1 MLACAG
7 AEAIDRASRTKL
19 GHFTSSTEIAVESR
33 RRGEYGTLNGIERI
47 FVEWKIRYSKII
59 DAQYRWCFPSMDFSK
74 RLWRCRPFPSTIR
87 RNNNRGCKWTRV
99 EPAHE
104 TAQGHREQ
112 GASRATKCRMNNLS
126 WRRSVHKLCA
136 RPTDYR
142 YAHFR

>member
-1 MLACAG
+1 M
-7 AEAIDRASRTKL
+7 
-19 GHFTSSTEIAVESR
+19 R
-33 RRGEYGTLNGIERI
+33 RRGSDRSCIAYQARPFYEQHRDRGGIAEERRIRNGIERI

-59 DAQYRWCFPSMDFSK
+59 DAQYRCCFPSMDFSK

>member
-1 MLACAG
+1 MYRCNRSNLYFRIRRRLYTYITATVLACAG

-19 GHFTSSTEIAVESR
+19 GHFTSSTEIAVES

-104 TAQGHREQ
+104 TKRRDTGSKVHRAPPNA
-112 GASRATKCRMNNLS
+112 G
-126 WRRSVHKLCA
+126 
-136 RPTDYR
+136 
-142 YAHFR
+142 